1 MRCLLLNPVTVK
13 HLNHTFFELSQMF
26 LLIGF
31 CALTA
36 GPNGHG
42 FSTHRSCQRMKT
54 RKGVDPIWWHAYKT
68 RDYPGMES
76 HSSILRSPYNM
87 L

>member
-1 MRCLLLNPVTVK
+1 
-13 HLNHTFFELSQMF
+13 
-26 LLIGF
+26 
-31 CALTA
+31 
-36 GPNGHG
+36 
-42 FSTHRSCQRMKT
+42 MKT